1 MVNSPLIR
9 PYSFG
14 WGTLDSH
21 ETSRCSTARHL
32 DFPIDGI
39 HWGSVVG
46 AAAMHGRDF
55 GARWLRSLRD
65 EMMGDVITVAG
76 CVEVGEMIQGKKGNL
91 FFGFGLSGK
100 GWNVF
105 KVMN

>member
-1 MVNSPLIR
+1 MDPR
-9 PYSFG
+9 
-14 WGTLDSH
+14 
-21 ETSRCSTARHL
+21 RCL

-65 EMMGDVITVAG
+65 EMMGDGTSTAVLPL
-76 CVEVGEMIQGKKGNL
+76 EVGDVIQGEKGNL
-91 FFGFGLSGK
+91 FIGKGLGGK
-100 GWNVF
+100 GWNMF
-105 KVMN
+105 EVMNQ